1 MKKSII
7 LIFLSLPLFLG
18 LSGCAYNGFNVKSE
32 NQKFAL
38 AIQRFEFLR
47 HNTIP
52 IIKPSVIPPK
62 PAGNKTPA
70 GSLKLGKPGAVIK
83 VVKKSSKVAAEKP
96 KVKPARIHGSIK
108 GLPVLSVN
116 FVKTPLW
123 KVLQTLS
130 NKTGYMF
137 SAQGISL
144 AKKITIKGTYNL
156 AGLLARLFANDN
168 TIVNL
173 RTKKVKIK
181 EEK

>member
-123 KVLQTLS
+123 KALQTLS

-137 SAQGISL
+137 TERRVNLG
-144 AKKITIKGTYNL
+144 KKITINGRYNF
-156 AGLLARLFANDN
+156 AELLNKLFAQD
-168 TIVNL
+168 TVKIMPQA
-173 RTKKVKIK
+173 KKVYITK
-181 EEK
+181 E

>member
-1 MKKSII
+1 MLKTLALV
-7 LIFLSLPLFLG
+7 LIFLGFAASNVLAFNLP
-18 LSGCAYNGFNVKSE
+18 K
-32 NQKFAL
+32 
-38 AIQRFEFLR
+38 
-47 HNTIP
+47 
-52 IIKPSVIPPK
+52 
-62 PAGNKTPA
+62 
-70 GSLKLGKPGAVIK
+70 LKITYMQP
-83 VVKKSSKVAAEKP
+83 
-96 KVKPARIHGSIK
+96 PARIHGSTA
-108 GLPVLSVN
+108 GLPVLTVN
-116 FVKTPLW
+116 FLKTPLW

>member
-1 MKKSII
+1 MKFLLILLAII
-7 LIFLSLPLFLG
+7 LVIPS
-18 LSGCAYNGFNVKSE
+18 SA
-32 NQKFAL
+32 FAGTW
-38 AIQRFEFLR
+38 
-47 HNTIP
+47 TIRIDQIRP
-52 IIKPSVIPPK
+52 IINYMKRLHPQKQQNSVSHIIKVAVTPPK

-70 GSLKLGKPGAVIK
+70 RSLKLGKPGAVIK

-96 KVKPARIHGSIK
+96 KVKPARIHGSTA

-123 KVLQTLS
+123 KALQTLS

>member
-1 MKKSII
+1 MKKIII
-7 LIFLSLPLFLG
+7 LIFLPLILG
-18 LSGCAYNGFNVKSE
+18 LSGCAYSGFNVKSE
-32 NQKFAL
+32 NQRFAL
-38 AIQRFEFLR
+38 AIQRFEFLK
-47 HNTIP
+47 HHTIP
-52 IIKPSVIPPK
+52 VIKLSVTPPK

-70 GSLKLGKPGAVIK
+70 RSLKLGKPGAVIK
-83 VVKKSSKVAAEKP
+83 VVKKSSKAMQEKP
-96 KVKPARIHGSIK
+96 KVKVARIHGSTA
-108 GLPVLSVN
+108 GLPVLTVN

-137 SAQGISL
+137 TSKRVNLGKTVTL
-144 AKKITIKGTYNL
+144 KGRYNF
-156 AGLLARLFANDN
+156 AGLLARLLANDN